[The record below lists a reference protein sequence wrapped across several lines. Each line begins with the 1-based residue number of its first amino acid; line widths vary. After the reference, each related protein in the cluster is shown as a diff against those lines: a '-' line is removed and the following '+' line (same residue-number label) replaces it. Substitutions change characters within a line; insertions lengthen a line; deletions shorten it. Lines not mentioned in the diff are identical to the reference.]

1 MDNPD
6 NPRPLLSLPFVA
18 CGVILVVAALGL
30 QPTLATVIQKFS
42 KKPIELR
49 RSLDDFDVTGL
60 PSYRIVPG
68 GGDFDELFRRL
79 YLDAVGT
86 EDVLRLLFEQRLGG
100 RPDSTLD
107 DVTLMVS
114 YYSDP
119 RDTVPHTPEVCYRQ
133 GGAMV
138 HGIETIEV
146 QVPGLET
153 GPETIEA
160 TLIEFT
166 PVLLVNG
173 EAVAADPEEGW
184 RQVVIYTFVCNG
196 GFYEGREQV
205 RWAIG
210 KPGDKYTYFSK
221 VEVES
226 TSPPDGDYE
235 EAREQCKLML
245 AEALAALVNEHFPTR
260 AQVRGPQ

>member
-1 MDNPD
+1 
-6 NPRPLLSLPFVA
+6 
-18 CGVILVVAALGL
+18 
-30 QPTLATVIQKFS
+30 
-42 KKPIELR
+42 
-49 RSLDDFDVTGL
+49 
-60 PSYRIVPG
+60 
-68 GGDFDELFRRL
+68 
-79 YLDAVGT
+79 
-86 EDVLRLLFEQRLGG
+86 
-100 RPDSTLD
+100 
-107 DVTLMVS
+107 MV
-114 YYSDP
+114 
-119 RDTVPHTPEVCYRQ
+119 R
-133 GGAMV
+133 
-138 HGIETIEV
+138 GIETVELEV
-146 QVPGLET
+146 MGLAT

-173 EAVAADPEEGW
+173 EAVAADPEAGW

-196 GFYEGREQV
+196 GFYGDREQV

-226 TSPPDGDYE
+226 TCPPDGDFE
-235 EAREQCKLML
+235 KTRQQCKLML